1 MVSLRASI
9 IFAGLIG
16 LSAALAA
23 QPGSYQL
30 PEKFEADKVSPEL
43 QSEVQAIGDQATR
56 SARQLVES
64 GGLDWLDEMSSR
76 VDLAVNPLQ
85 DDAATAP
92 EAAPKADPT
101 KHPLGDGFKTFIFVS
116 WSLGDAGIKSILS
129 RYDGVEG
136 TAIVF
141 RGIPEGQS
149 LAQGVMAAQAL
160 SMETKSALP
169 VLLDPIAFK
178 THGITSVPAVAIE
191 NPDGTT
197 LIKGA
202 GTYST
207 DRLRDAL
214 EEGTEGDMGL
224 LGPTVDIHEPDLI
237 EVAQQKMAE
246 LDLEAMKQ
254 KAIDRFWH
262 RHTGHPLP
270 TVMEDAERRVDPTV
284 IIHQDIVDAQG
295 NVVTP
300 AGEINPLDLMPFDQK
315 LIIIDPE
322 QSWQVALAA
331 DEVRNTRQSITV
343 TVMAT
348 RIDPDQGWELFE
360 NTQEQI
366 DAALYLLPPDMASR
380 FQIAKVPSIVT
391 ADSETFIVTE
401 LSQPT
406 VEDRLNGL

>member
-1 MVSLRASI
+1 M
-9 IFAGLIG
+9 FAGLIG
-16 LSAALAA
+16 LSTALAA
-23 QPGSYQL
+23 QPGEYQL
-30 PEKFEADKVSPEL
+30 PKKFQPENISPEL
-43 QSEVQAIGDQATR
+43 QSEVRAISERATQ
-56 SARQLVES
+56 SAKHLVES
-64 GGLDWLDEMSSR
+64 GEMDWLDEMSTR
-76 VDLAVNPLQ
+76 VELAVNPLQ
-85 DDAATAP
+85 AS
-92 EAAPKADPT
+92 EASEPKADPT

-116 WSLGDAGIKSILS
+116 WSLGDSGIKSILS

-149 LAQGVMAAQAL
+149 LAQGVMAVQAL

-191 NPDGTT
+191 NPDGST
-197 LIKGA
+197 LIKAA
-202 GTYST
+202 GTFSAE
-207 DRLRDAL
+207 RLREAL
-214 EEGTEGDMGL
+214 EEGTDGDLGL
-224 LGPTVDIHEPDLI
+224 LGPTLDIHEPDLI

-262 RHTGHPLP
+262 RQAGHPLP

-284 IIHQDIVDAQG
+284 IIHQDILDAAG
-295 NVVTP
+295 NIVTP
-300 AGEINPLDLMPFDQK
+300 AGEINPLDFMPFDQK
-315 LIIIDPE
+315 LVIIDPE
-322 QSWQVALAA
+322 QPWQVALAA
-331 DEVRNTRQSITV
+331 EEVRNTRQSITV

-348 RIDPDQGWELFE
+348 RIDPDKGWKLFE
-360 NTQEQI
+360 STQEQI

-391 ADSETFIVTE
+391 ADSQNFIVTE